1 MAMYKGTKRFELLTA
16 LSNSSVPLADAELAT
31 LLGWERKVTTD
42 CRFHMFSNGYVS
54 KGSVKD
60 DGTATW
66 TISVDGLRALRN
78 ALDASAN
85 PRVVSPVVS
94 RGRKRGRKLG
104 MMRRRAS
111 SPSVARK
118 KAQMLKVFLE
128 ATRPLTD
135 QELVDYSGLPK
146 HEVLRYRLN
155 LVNEGLVVRFG
166 YRPGRDRTRK
176 PLHLWCHA
184 DRKDEF
190 ANCMAAPSQNCALSL
205 DDNAAKATLIDG
217 ILDLSCT
224 LSKVKNLARMVVTLG
239 DLRTTQESLA
249 TLIRN
254 IGDFQS
260 NVTLDVLEQMALH
273 SSPAVEGDVQQ
284 S

>member
-16 LSNSSVPLADAELAT
+16 LSNATVPLTDAELAT
-31 LLGWERKVTTD
+31 LLGWKRKVTTD
-42 CRFHMFSNGYVS
+42 CRFHMFSTGYVS
-54 KGSVKD
+54 KGPDKADGSV
-60 DGTATW
+60 TW

-78 ALDASAN
+78 ALDATEN
-85 PRVVSPVVS
+85 PRFVPRAV
-94 RGRKRGRKLG
+94 KRGRKPG
-104 MMRRRAS
+104 VKRRRAL

-118 KAQMLKVFLE
+118 KSLMLKVFLE

-135 QELVDYSGLPK
+135 QELVDYSGLPR

-155 LVNEGLVVRFG
+155 LVNEGLVIRFG
-166 YRPGRDRTRK
+166 YKPGRDRTRK

-205 DDNAAKATLIDG
+205 DDNDTKAALIDG
-217 ILDLSCT
+217 ILNLSCT

-249 TLIRN
+249 ALVRN
-254 IGDFQS
+254 IGDFQN
-260 NVTLDVLEQMALH
+260 NVTLDVLEQMARQT
-273 SSPAVEGDVQQ
+273 SPSADGDVQQ

>member
-31 LLGWERKVTTD
+31 LLGWERKITTD
-42 CRFHMFSNGYVS
+42 CRFHMFSSGYVS

-85 PRVVSPVVS
+85 PRVVS
-94 RGRKRGRKLG
+94 RGGKRGRKLG
-104 MMRRRAS
+104 MMRKRAS

-118 KAQMLKVFLE
+118 KSQMLKVFLE

-249 TLIRN
+249 ALVRN
-254 IGDFQS
+254 IGDFQN
-260 NVTLDVLEQMALH
+260 NVTLDVLEQMARQT
-273 SSPAVEGDVQQ
+273 SPSADGDVQQ